1 MEIEFYVLC
10 VCYAYKLL
18 FLAQELPF
26 TCPILFSKAISDNF
40 KNNGSSTWN
49 FEPNSEKF
57 ALACRSSKV
66 AAIFDPLSHAEVSKE
81 LPSSVGPL
89 QGFVGTRNRK
99 CEMYGDATSS
109 ARDRNFFP
117 ACSCA
122 GSVHFN

>member
-1 MEIEFYVLC
+1 VEIEFYVLC

-18 FLAQELPF
+18 LLAQELPF

-66 AAIFDPLSHAEVSKE
+66 AAIFDPLSHAGQQRIAFISRPPTRFCRNQEQEV
-81 LPSSVGPL
+81 
-89 QGFVGTRNRK
+89 
-99 CEMYGDATSS
+99 
-109 ARDRNFFP
+109 
-117 ACSCA
+117 
-122 GSVHFN
+122 